1 MKKPMSL
8 LAPPLS
14 NAITYIL
21 LALAERDLHG
31 YGIMQATARL
41 SGGDYK
47 IGPGT
52 LYDNLKTLIAHALV
66 SELDSGDAGEETRRL
81 YRLTQNGAAVLA
93 DELKRLDQVV
103 RAGRRR
109 LAAGPARE
117 A

>member
-1 MKKPMSL
+1 MKKTVTL
-8 LAPPLS
+8 VPPLS

-31 YGIMQATARL
+31 YGIMQATSRL

-52 LYDNLKTLIAHALV
+52 LYDNLKTLITHALV
-66 SELDSGDAGEETRRL
+66 SEVEGDDSGEETRRL

-93 DELKRLDQVV
+93 DELKRQDKG
-103 RAGRRR
+103 AT
-109 LAAGPARE
+109 
-117 A
+117 